1 MLVCIHLHTLEE
13 LNWDHVN
20 ELTGW
25 GEGYWVPASGGL
37 GYHRLLQGAPGQ
49 VGQWQLRCLPL
60 ILRPTLP
67 LSGLGLQNEPT
78 KKLTFHLPMASGM
91 LQ

>member
-37 GYHRLLQGAPGQ
+37 GYHSLLRGPQDRLVNVSYVPAPDPEAN
-49 VGQWQLRCLPL
+49 VAL
-60 ILRPTLP
+60 IRPRFA
-67 LSGLGLQNEPT
+67 
-78 KKLTFHLPMASGM
+78 K
-91 LQ
+91 